1 MSAEDR
7 ATPLFELPPEEFTK
21 ARDRLAR
28 DLRDEGDADAAGRVR
43 KLKRPSVAAWALNL
57 LIRRH
62 RGEVDELVAAGE
74 RLREAQRS
82 VLEGAARDALREA
95 TAERR
100 RLTDA
105 LVDRARDLLTEAG
118 HAPSRTHL
126 DRVER
131 TLQAA
136 ALSEEAAE
144 ELRRGMLE
152 RELEPPEG
160 FEALGVWD
168 VPEPA
173 ALAPRQ
179 QRTERR
185 EEEARKAEEKADAA
199 DEEAGRLTREAD
211 RLEREAEDARRAA
224 KRAAAAA
231 ERARRRAEELRRRA
245 GR

>member
-1 MSAEDR
+1 MSEDR
-7 ATPLFELPPEEFTK
+7 VAGLFELPPEGFTE

-28 DLRDEGDADAAGRVR
+28 DLRDDGDADAAARVR

-57 LIRRH
+57 LVRRH
-62 RGEVDELVAAGE
+62 RDEVEELIAAGE

-82 VLEGAARDALREA
+82 VLQGAARESLREA
-95 TAERR
+95 SSDRR

-105 LVDRARDLLTEAG
+105 LVDRAREVLTEAG
-118 HAPSRTHL
+118 HSSSRTHL
-126 DRVER
+126 DRVEQ

-152 RELEPPEG
+152 RELEPPGG

-173 ALAPRQ
+173 PLAPRKA
-179 QRTERR
+179 RAERR
-185 EEEARKAEEKADAA
+185 EAEAREAEERAA
-199 DEEAGRLTREAD
+199 AAEAEAEQLSREVE
-211 RLEREAEDARRAA
+211 RLERQANEARRAA
-224 KRAAAAA
+224 KRAVAGA
-231 ERARRRAEELRRRA
+231 ERARRRAEELRRKA
-245 GR
+245 GS

>member
-1 MSAEDR
+1 VAR
-7 ATPLFELPPEEFTK
+7 LFELPPEEFTQ

-28 DLRDEGDADAAGRVR
+28 ELREEGDADAAAGVR
-43 KLKRPSVAAWALNL
+43 KLKRPSMAAWALNL
-57 LIRRH
+57 LVRRH
-62 RGEVDELVAAGE
+62 RDEVEELIAAGE

-82 VLEGAARDALREA
+82 VLQGSAREALREA
-95 TAERR
+95 SSDRR

-105 LVDRARDLLTEAG
+105 LVDRAGELLTEAG
-118 HAPSRTHL
+118 HSPSRTHL

-136 ALSEEAAE
+136 SLSEDAAE

-168 VPEPA
+168 VPEA
-173 ALAPRQ
+173 APLAPRKA
-179 QRTERR
+179 RAERR
-185 EEEARKAEEKADAA
+185 DAEAREAEERAA
-199 DEEAGRLTREAD
+199 AAEAEAERLSREVE
-211 RLEREAEDARRAA
+211 RLERETSEARRAA

-231 ERARRRAEELRRRA
+231 ERARRRAADLRAKA
-245 GR
+245 GG